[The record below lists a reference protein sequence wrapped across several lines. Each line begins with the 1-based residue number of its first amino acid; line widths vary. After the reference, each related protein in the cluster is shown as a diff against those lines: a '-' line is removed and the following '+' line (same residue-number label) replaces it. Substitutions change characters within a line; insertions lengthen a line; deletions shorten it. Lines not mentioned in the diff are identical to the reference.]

1 MIIWNTSG
9 RGDSPT
15 FRSSDGRQ
23 AALVLPLES
32 KLVEA
37 TTLLMLKSDKLPYAR
52 NYGAPLVRSLRVGR
66 WAVPLLAAVL
76 TLASSAIGQDFTL
89 QMDPFPAPAAIDPG
103 GLIATNITVTPAT
116 GFSGTVLLTCQVTT
130 QVTGA
135 ISPTC
140 AVSPSSVTV
149 SGGTI
154 EGTTPGATVT
164 VSSTGLAT
172 PGLYTVAATGTV
184 SGTTT
189 SESAP
194 PQNLTVLA
202 VTPQFTIT
210 VMQPVAPSSVHAG
223 SGGTGTISVNPLSG
237 YTIPKGGITLSCS
250 SITPLVTAPPVCSF
264 DPNPLLAGVAFST
277 LTINTTGP
285 TIPSAAAQAP
295 PRYEPWL
302 PLPILALAGVAAASG
317 KGSRRALCLLAF
329 FVAGGTLL
337 LMPACGAPSVVTTT
351 PSNLITPKNAYTF
364 TLMGVDSN
372 GVTSSNTGANS
383 SAPTVTLTVD

>member
-1 MIIWNTSG
+1 M
-9 RGDSPT
+9 
-15 FRSSDGRQ
+15 
-23 AALVLPLES
+23 
-32 KLVEA
+32 
-37 TTLLMLKSDKLPYAR
+37 
-52 NYGAPLVRSLRVGR
+52 
-66 WAVPLLAAVL
+66 LAAVL
-76 TLASSAIGQDFTL
+76 TLASSALGQDFTL

-116 GFSGTVLLTCQVTT
+116 AFSGTVLLTCQVTT

-135 ISPTC
+135 IPPTC

-149 SGGTI
+149 SGGTTTVSG
-154 EGTTPGATVT
+154 GTTEGATVT

-223 SGGTGTISVNPLSG
+223 SGGSGTISVNPLSG

-295 PRYEPWL
+295 PKYEPWL

-372 GVTSSNTGANS
+372 GVSSSNTGANS